1 MDSHTAA
8 LTDVDAV
15 TQAYT
20 DLVGRAPAG
29 VWAAPGRVNLIGEH
43 TDYNDGYV
51 MPFALRAAGHRGRRT
66 AATTTPGGCCPST
79 AARPRRS
86 AARIW
91 CPACRAGRRTW
102 PGSSGR
108 WTRPDTTS
116 AGPISCSSSDVPIG
130 AGLSSSAALECA
142 TLAVLADLDE
152 LVIEPMERAKL
163 ARRAENAFVGAPTGQ
178 MDQAASTLCEAG
190 NALFFDCRSFDVE
203 QVPLDLA
210 AAGLELL
217 VLDTRTPHALVDSEY
232 AARRETCEAA
242 AAILGVPAL
251 RDVTDLDAAL
261 DRLDDEVMRKR
272 VRHVV
277 TENQRVLDAAD
288 RLHAQDY
295 LGLAPLLDASHAS
308 MRDDFEITV
317 PTVDLAVQVATRG
330 RGARRPDDRWWV
342 RRLHHRPGRP
352 GPLRRGGPGHLR
364 GVRRRGL
371 RPSRA
376 LRRSP
381 LGRSPP
387 PALSPSRAL
396 AERVRLR
403 RERPRTE
410 RRFGLDRRAS
420 RQRTSV
426 CERGRKTEPSAR
438 SE

>member
-20 DLVGRAPAG
+20 DLVGREPAG

-51 MPFALRAAGHRGRRT
+51 MPFALRQRVTVAAGSRDDDTWRVLSLNGGQAQTFGR
-66 AATTTPGGCCPST
+66 ADLVPGMSGWQ
-79 AARPRRS
+79 AYL
-86 AARIW
+86 
-91 CPACRAGRRTW
+91 AGVVW
-102 PGSSGR
+102 ALDEVGHHVSGA
-108 WTRPDTTS
+108 DLVL
-116 AGPISCSSSDVPIG
+116 SSDVPIG

-251 RDVTDLDAAL
+251 RDVTDLAAAL

-317 PTVDLAVQVATRG
+317 PTVDLAVQVATQAGAHGARMTGGGFGGCIIALVDQG
-330 RGARRPDDRWWV
+330 RSDEVALAISEAFAAAGYGPPAHFVGLPSAGARR
-342 RRLHHRPGRP
+342 
-352 GPLRRGGPGHLR
+352 LR
-364 GVRRRGL
+364 
-371 RPSRA
+371 
-376 LRRSP
+376 
-381 LGRSPP
+381 
-387 PALSPSRAL
+387 
-396 AERVRLR
+396 
-403 RERPRTE
+403 
-410 RRFGLDRRAS
+410 
-420 RQRTSV
+420 
-426 CERGRKTEPSAR
+426 
-438 SE
+438 